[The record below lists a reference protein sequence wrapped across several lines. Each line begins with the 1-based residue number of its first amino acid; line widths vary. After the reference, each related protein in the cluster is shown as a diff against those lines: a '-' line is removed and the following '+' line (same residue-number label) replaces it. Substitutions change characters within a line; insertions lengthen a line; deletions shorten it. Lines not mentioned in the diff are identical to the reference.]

1 MARILIV
8 DDDASFRE
16 SLAETLAALGHQ
28 TLAAGNGGQGLELLE
43 RGGID
48 AVFLDFRLPGASGID
63 VLREIKRLPAGRALP
78 VIMLTAYASADN
90 TIEAMKLGAFDHL
103 AKPAGRE
110 AIGRALAE
118 ALRSGGVAAATT
130 GAAKPG
136 EFVARSAAMR
146 EVVKLIGR
154 AAASDATVLVTG
166 ETGTGKEEVAR
177 ALHQHSA
184 RADKPFVAINCSAI
198 PRDLLES
205 ELFGHVRG
213 AFTGAVAT
221 RIGIFRQADG
231 GSLLLDEIGDMG
243 GELQAKLLRALEERA
258 ILPVGAE
265 RPVAVDTRIIA
276 ATHRDLG
283 EEVRA
288 GRFREDLY
296 YRLNVLQIRIAP
308 LRERRE
314 DVAELAAHFLALASD
329 PPKTLS
335 AAARQKLEEY
345 AWPGNVRE
353 LKNVIERATILSRGA
368 RIEAEDLGLAAGGVG
383 SAAARPAETLP
394 TALAQLEEAM
404 IRKALADSGGNRAEA
419 ARRLGIHRQL
429 LYAKL
434 RQYGIEL

>member
-1 MARILIV
+1 MARVLIV

-16 SLAETLAALGHQ
+16 SLAETLSALGHQ
-28 TLAAGNGGQGLELLE
+28 AVAARNGRQGLALADK
-43 RGGID
+43 GGVD
-48 AVFLDFRLPGASGID
+48 AVFLDFRLPDVSGLD
-63 VLREIKRLPAGRALP
+63 VLREMKRSAQHAVP
-78 VIMLTAYASADN
+78 VVMLTAYASADN

-103 AKPAGRE
+103 AKPAGRH
-110 AIGRALAE
+110 AIEKALAE
-118 ALRSGGVAAATT
+118 ALRAAGTPAAAS
-130 GAAKPG
+130 GATRPR
-136 EFVARSAAMR
+136 EFVSRSAAMR

-184 RADKPFVAINCSAI
+184 RSGRPFVGVNCSAI

-213 AFTGAVAT
+213 AFTGAVAS
-221 RIGIFRQADG
+221 RAGIFRQADG
-231 GSLLLDEIGDMG
+231 GTLLLDEIGDMSPG
-243 GELQAKLLRALEERA
+243 LQAKLLRALEERA

-265 RPVAVDTRIIA
+265 RAVDVDVRIVA
-276 ATHRDLG
+276 ATHRDLA

-288 GRFREDLY
+288 SRFREDLF
-296 YRLNVLQIRIAP
+296 YRLNVLHIRISP

-314 DVAELAAHFLALASD
+314 DIVPLAEYFLALSSD
-329 PPKTLS
+329 PPKSLS
-335 AAARQKLEEY
+335 EAARRKLEEH

-353 LKNVIERATILSRGA
+353 LRNVIERATVLSRGG
-368 RIEAEDLGLAAGGVG
+368 RIDVDDLGLTAPPP
-383 SAAARPAETLP
+383 AAARGAETLP
-394 TALAQLEEAM
+394 AALAQVEEAM
-404 IRKALADSGGNRAEA
+404 IRKALAEAEGNRAEA